1 MLMNFYRFPLILLF
15 LLNFLVYSQEKKT
28 GPVIENYGAVF
39 QVDKPDFV
47 TNTDQEFKVVF
58 DVKDG
63 PKSDTELNRNIETV
77 ARFLNMH
84 VQSGIPLSQLKVA
97 LIVHGTAARNLLSD
111 EAHQKRYT
119 TLNPN
124 RELIEKLLEAGVEVI
139 MCGQSSNARDLPKE
153 DLIPGVKI
161 ALSAMTANI
170 QLQNQGYRPIKL

>member
-1 MLMNFYRFPLILLF
+1 M
-15 LLNFLVYSQEKKT
+15 YSQEKKT
-28 GPVIENYGAVF
+28 GPVIQNYGAVF
-39 QVDKPDFV
+39 QVDNPDFA
-47 TNTDQEFKVVF
+47 TDTDLEFKVVF

-63 PKSDTELNRNIETV
+63 PKLDTELNLNIETV

-84 VQSGIPLSQLKVA
+84 VKSGIPLSKLKVA

-111 EAHQKRYT
+111 AAYQVRYKVD
-119 TLNPN
+119 NPN
-124 RELIEKLLEAGVEVI
+124 RELVEELLKAGVEVI
-139 MCGQSSNARDLPKE
+139 MCGQSSNARNLPKE

>member
-1 MLMNFYRFPLILLF
+1 MNFYRFPLIILF
-15 LLNFLVYSQEKKT
+15 LLNFLVYSQEKNT

-39 QVDKPDFV
+39 QINNPDFV
-47 TNTDQEFKVVF
+47 TDATQEFKVVF

-84 VQSGIPLSQLKVA
+84 VQSGIPLSQLKAA
-97 LIVHGTAARNLLSD
+97 LIVHGTATRNLLSD
-111 EAHQKRYT
+111 AAHQKRYKT
-119 TLNPN
+119 DNPN
-124 RELIEKLLEAGVEVI
+124 RELVEELLKAGVEVI
-139 MCGQSSNARDLPKE
+139 MCGQSSKSRDLPKE

>member
-1 MLMNFYRFPLILLF
+1 MNFQRLSQF
-15 LLNFLVYSQEKKT
+15 FLVFLSFYGFSQTTKT
-28 GPVIENYGAVF
+28 GPVIDGYGAVWEINN
-39 QVDKPDFV
+39 PDFE
-47 TNTDQEFKVVF
+47 TDKSQEFKVVF

-63 PKSDTELNRNIETV
+63 PESNTEINRNINTV

-84 VQSGIPLSQLKVA
+84 AQSGIPSSQVKAA

-111 EAHQKRYT
+111 DAHKARYKVK
-119 TLNPN
+119 NPN
-124 RELIEKLLEAGVEVI
+124 LELVEKLLEAGVEII
-139 MCGQSSNARDLPKE
+139 MCGQSSKTRDLPKE